1 MQEIINA
8 VSKLYKSRYGKE
20 PLQVDV
26 LPQSGSDRR
35 YFRLHNNEGSTVI
48 ATHGLNIPENET
60 FIYFAEHFRK
70 RELNVPEIFAVN
82 YDKTVYLQQDF
93 GTVSLLNILET
104 KGFTDEVYN
113 LFKESL
119 HQLARLQV
127 LGDEGM
133 NYKKCL
139 TNEEFGKQAIMA
151 DLLYFK
157 YYFLDA
163 IRKPY
168 DKQKL
173 IDDFE
178 ALSNYLTHTEYK
190 YFMFR
195 DFQSRNIL
203 IAPSTSPGGA
213 EFQSQPSHTQ
223 DGNDSSTSPKSK
235 AGAEGGPSYREG
247 SGMGCA
253 VHFIDFQGGM
263 KGAPQ
268 YDVAS
273 MIWQARANLPDN
285 WKNNLLE
292 EYMNSFESIIRDTI
306 DKDVFRSQY
315 NGYVLI
321 RLLQVLGAYGFR
333 GLFERKAQFL
343 TSIPMALKNLKWF
356 VDNHGLGIV
365 VPEFKKVLNLCIDDE
380 IIERFTPIQADE
392 KTPLILKICSFSYRN
407 GIPEDATGNGGGF
420 VFDCRGIDNP
430 GRYDQFKQIHGRD
443 KPVIEYL
450 ERQTKMN
457 DFLNSVFDIV
467 DISVEEY
474 IKRGFT
480 NLAVNFGCTGGQHRS
495 VYAADALARHL
506 RNKYKVNIELCH
518 REQEEK
524 NWKNGPLSPG
534 GGSR

>member
-1 MQEIINA
+1 MQEMINS
-8 VSKLYKSRYGKE
+8 VSQLYKSWTGKE
-20 PLQVDV
+20 PAQVEV

-35 YFRLHNNEGSTVI
+35 YFRLHSDEDKTFI
-48 ATHGLNIPENET
+48 ATHGLNVPENEA
-60 FIYFAEHFRK
+60 FIYFADHFRRK
-70 RELNVPEIFAVN
+70 RLHVPEILAVS
-82 YDKTVYLQQDF
+82 YDKTIYLQEDF
-93 GTVSLLNILET
+93 GKVSLLNVLES
-104 KGFTDEVYN
+104 KGFTQEVYD

-119 HQLARLQV
+119 KQLAHLQV
-127 LGDEGM
+127 IGDEGL

-163 IRKPY
+163 LQRPY

-203 IAPSTSPGGA
+203 VTDDN
-213 EFQSQPSHTQ
+213 E
-223 DGNDSSTSPKSK
+223 
-235 AGAEGGPSYREG
+235 
-247 SGMGCA
+247 

-273 MIWQARANLPDN
+273 MIWQARANLPDE
-285 WKNNLLE
+285 WKTNLLE
-292 EYMNSFESIIRDTI
+292 DYMDAFEEVIDNTI
-306 DKDVFRSQY
+306 DREVFRSQF

-343 TSIPMALKNLKWF
+343 TSIPSALKNLKWF
-356 VDNHGLGIV
+356 FENQSLGIV
-365 VPEFKKVLNLCIDDE
+365 LPEFKRVLTICTDDE
-380 IIERFTPIQADE
+380 IVERFSPLQASE
-392 KTPLILKICSFSYRN
+392 ETPLVVKICSFSYRK
-407 GIPEDATGNGGGF
+407 GIPDDANGNGGGF
-420 VFDCRGIDNP
+420 VFDCRGIENP
-430 GRYDQFKQIHGRD
+430 GRYDEYKENHGRD
-443 KPVIEYL
+443 KSVVEFL
-450 ERQTKMN
+450 ERQTKMQT
-457 DFLNSVFDIV
+457 FLNSVFDLV

-480 NLAVNFGCTGGQHRS
+480 SLAVNFGCTGGQHRS

-506 RNKYKVNIELCH
+506 RNKYKVKIELSH
-518 REQEEK
+518 REQDEK
-524 NWKNGPLSPG
+524 NWINKLEKKEEA
-534 GGSR
+534 

>member
-1 MQEIINA
+1 MQEMINA
-8 VSKLYKSRYGKE
+8 VSQLYKSWAGKE
-20 PLQVDV
+20 PAQVDI

-35 YFRLHNNEGSTVI
+35 YFRLYNEEGKTFI
-48 ATHGLNIPENET
+48 ATHGLNVSENEA
-60 FIYFAEHFRK
+60 FIYFADHFRK
-70 RELNVPEIFAVN
+70 KRLQVPEIFAVSYN
-82 YDKTVYLQQDF
+82 KTIYLQEDF
-93 GTVSLLNILET
+93 GNVSLLNILEQ
-104 KGFTDEVYN
+104 KGFTPEVYTI
-113 LFKESL
+113 FKESL
-119 HQLARLQV
+119 NQLARLQV
-127 LGDEGM
+127 IGDEEL

-163 IRKPY
+163 LQRPY

-203 IAPSTSPGGA
+203 VTDD
-213 EFQSQPSHTQ
+213 EQ
-223 DGNDSSTSPKSK
+223 
-235 AGAEGGPSYREG
+235 
-247 SGMGCA
+247 

-273 MIWQARANLPDN
+273 MIWQARANLPDD
-285 WKNNLLE
+285 WKENLLE
-292 EYMNSFESIIRDTI
+292 DYMNSFESIIENTI
-306 DKDVFRSQY
+306 DRDVFRSQF

-343 TSIPMALKNLKWF
+343 TSIPLALKNLKWF
-356 VDNHGLGIV
+356 FENQSLGIV
-365 VPEFKKVLNLCIDDE
+365 LPEFKRVLTICTDDD
-380 IIERFTPIQADE
+380 IIQRFSPLHVDVD
-392 KTPLILKICSFSYRN
+392 TPLIVTICSFSSRQ
-407 GIPEDATGNGGGF
+407 GIPEDASGNGGGF
-420 VFDCRGIDNP
+420 VFDCRGIENP
-430 GRYDQFKQIHGRD
+430 GRYDDYKEYHGRD
-443 KPVIEYL
+443 KPVIEFL
-450 ERQTKMN
+450 ERQTRMQT
-457 DFLNSVFDIV
+457 FLNSIYDLV

-474 IKRGFT
+474 VKRGF
-480 NLAVNFGCTGGQHRS
+480 NSLAVNFGCTGGQHRS

-506 RNKYKVNIELCH
+506 RNKYKVKIELCH
-518 REQEEK
+518 REQEAK
-524 NWKNGPLSPG
+524 GWKNPLVKKEA
-534 GGSR
+534 

>member
-1 MQEIINA
+1 MLEMINA
-8 VSKLYKSRYGKE
+8 VSQLYKSWTGKE
-20 PLQVDV
+20 PAQVDV

-35 YFRLHNNEGSTVI
+35 YFRLHNNEGKTFI
-48 ATHGLNIPENET
+48 ATHGLNIPENEA
-60 FIYFAEHFRK
+60 FIYFADHFRRK
-70 RELNVPEIFAVN
+70 RLQVPEILAVS
-82 YDKTVYLQQDF
+82 YDKTIYLQEDF
-93 GTVSLLNILET
+93 GNTSLLNILESN
-104 KGFTDEVYN
+104 GFTQEVYD
-113 LFKESL
+113 LFRESL

-127 LGDEGM
+127 IGDEGL

-163 IRKPY
+163 LQRPY

-203 IAPSTSPGGA
+203 VTGDN
-213 EFQSQPSHTQ
+213 Q
-223 DGNDSSTSPKSK
+223 
-235 AGAEGGPSYREG
+235 
-247 SGMGCA
+247 

-273 MIWQARANLPDN
+273 MIWQARANLPDD

-292 EYMNSFESIIRDTI
+292 DYMNSFETIIENTI
-306 DKDVFRSQY
+306 DRDVFRSQY

-343 TSIPMALKNLKWF
+343 TSIPLALRNLKWF
-356 VDNHGLGIV
+356 FENQSLGIV
-365 VPEFKKVLNLCIDDE
+365 LPEFKRVLTICTNDD
-380 IIERFTPIQADE
+380 IIERFTPVQANE
-392 KTPLILKICSFSYRN
+392 TTPLVVKICSFSYKK
-407 GIPEDATGNGGGF
+407 GIPDDASGNGGGF
-420 VFDCRGIDNP
+420 VFDCRGIENP
-430 GRYDQFKQIHGRD
+430 GRYEEYKEYHGRD
-443 KPVIEYL
+443 KTVMEFL
-450 ERQTKMN
+450 ERQTKMQT
-457 DFLNSVFDIV
+457 FLNSVFDLV

-480 NLAVNFGCTGGQHRS
+480 SLAVNFGCTGGQHRS

-506 RNKYKVNIELCH
+506 RNKYKVEIELCH

-524 NWKNGPLSPG
+524 NWINKLKMES
-534 GGSR
+534 

>member
-1 MQEIINA
+1 MQEMINA
-8 VSKLYKSRYGKE
+8 VSQLYKSWAGKE
-20 PLQVDV
+20 PVQVDV

-35 YFRLHNNEGSTVI
+35 YFRLFNDDGKTFI
-48 ATHGLNIPENET
+48 ATHGLNVPENEA
-60 FIYFAEHFRK
+60 FIYFAEHFKKK
-70 RELNVPEIFAVN
+70 RLHVPEIFAVS
-82 YDKTVYLQQDF
+82 YDKTIYLQEDL
-93 GTVSLLNILET
+93 GNVSLLNVLET
-104 KGFTDEVYN
+104 KGLRQEVYD

-119 HQLARLQV
+119 HQLAKLQV
-127 LGDEGM
+127 LGDEGL

-163 IRKPY
+163 LQRPY

-203 IAPSTSPGGA
+203 VTGPHQTAPLKTGG
-213 EFQSQPSHTQ
+213 Q
-223 DGNDSSTSPKSK
+223 
-235 AGAEGGPSYREG
+235 
-247 SGMGCA
+247 A
-253 VHFIDFQGGM
+253 VYFIDFQGGM

-273 MIWQARANLPDN
+273 MIWQARANLPDE

-292 EYMNSFESIIRDTI
+292 DYINSFEGIIENTVDRE
-306 DKDVFRSQY
+306 VFRSQY

-343 TSIPMALKNLKWF
+343 TSIPAALKNLKWF
-356 VDNHGLGIV
+356 LDNYTLGIV
-365 VPEFKKVLNLCIDDE
+365 LPEFRRVLGICTNDD
-380 IIERFTPIQADE
+380 IIERFTPVQADE
-392 KTPLILKICSFSYRN
+392 STSLVVRICSFSYKK
-407 GIPEDATGNGGGF
+407 GIPEDASGNGGGF

-430 GRYDQFKQIHGRD
+430 GRYDEYKEFHGRD
-443 KPVIEYL
+443 RSVMEFL
-450 ERQTKMN
+450 ERQTKMQT
-457 DFLNSVFDIV
+457 FLNSVFDLV

-506 RNKYKVNIELCH
+506 RNKYKVKIDLCH

-524 NWKNGPLSPG
+524 NWLNRPLSSAKG
-534 GGSR
+534 GET